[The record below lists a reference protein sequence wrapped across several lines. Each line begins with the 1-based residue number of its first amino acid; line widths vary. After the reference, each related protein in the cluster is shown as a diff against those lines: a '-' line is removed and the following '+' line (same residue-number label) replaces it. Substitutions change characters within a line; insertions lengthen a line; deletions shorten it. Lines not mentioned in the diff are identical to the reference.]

1 MMTGSNQ
8 GTVNQGRVRSMAIAT
23 AAIAMLALSA
33 TISACS
39 SSAQPA
45 KTAAAAPVAE
55 STCEQVSDALSD
67 GPDPDTDPV
76 GYAEAQIQPLRQI
89 HATSPTLAQAITT
102 LAGAYSGFYTANGAG
117 PAKATLNTAI
127 KRINS
132 LCPDAGAAA

>member
-8 GTVNQGRVRSMAIAT
+8 GTVHQGKVRSMTIAA
-23 AAIAMLALSA
+23 AAIVMLAL
-33 TISACS
+33 TTMISACS

-55 STCEQVSDALSD
+55 PTCEQVGDALSD

-89 HATSPTLAQAITT
+89 HATSSTLAQAITT
-102 LAGAYSGFYTANGAG
+102 LAGAYSSFYTANGTG
-117 PAKATLNTAI
+117 PAKSTLNTAI

>member
-8 GTVNQGRVRSMAIAT
+8 GAVNQGRVRSMAIAA
-23 AAIAMLALSA
+23 AAIAMLALTT

-55 STCEQVSDALSD
+55 STCEQVGDALSD
-67 GPDPDTDPV
+67 GPDPDADPL

-89 HATSPTLAQAITT
+89 HASSPTLAQAITT
-102 LAGAYSGFYTANGAG
+102 LAGAYSGFYAANGAG
-117 PAKATLNTAI
+117 PAKATLNAAI

>member
-8 GTVNQGRVRSMAIAT
+8 GAVRQGTVRKMATAA
-23 AAIAMLALSA
+23 AAIAMLALS
-33 TISACS
+33 TMISACS
-39 SSAQPA
+39 STAHPA

-55 STCEQVSDALSD
+55 STCELVGDALSN
-67 GPDPDTDPV
+67 GPDPDADPV

-89 HATSPTLAQAITT
+89 HATSPALAQAITT
-102 LAGAYSGFYTANGAG
+102 LAGAYSSFFTANGTG
-117 PAKATLNTAI
+117 PAKSTLSTAI

>member
-1 MMTGSNQ
+1 MT
-8 GTVNQGRVRSMAIAT
+8 IAA
-23 AAIAMLALSA
+23 AAIAMLALTT

-55 STCEQVSDALSD
+55 PACEQVGDALSD

-102 LAGAYSGFYTANGAG
+102 LAGAYSGFYAANGAG

>member
-1 MMTGSNQ
+1 
-8 GTVNQGRVRSMAIAT
+8 MAIAA
-23 AAIAMLALSA
+23 AAIAMLALST

-39 SSAQPA
+39 SSVQPA

-55 STCEQVSDALSD
+55 STCEQVGDALSD
-67 GPDPDTDPV
+67 GPDPDTDPL

-89 HATSPTLAQAITT
+89 HASSPTLAQAITT